1 MAVSLGH
8 RPQSVTANGC
18 AGQTAMAMPR
28 VGFRAVGPK
37 RRFPCSG
44 DAVFRRHGIDGF
56 TRPFGRAH
64 SMPT

>member
-28 VGFRAVGPK
+28 VGFRAGGPEATI
-37 RRFPCSG
+37 P
-44 DAVFRRHGIDGF
+44 V
-56 TRPFGRAH
+56 
-64 SMPT
+64 